1 MCEIIFENDHIG
13 ILVLHCQLLEKVKN
27 EFGYFRI
34 QNIISNVIYPELF
47 KIGRKKSNS
56 RGGNNTFLKRID
68 L

>member
-47 KIGRKKSNS
+47 KIGRKNPILVEVTTLFSK
-56 RGGNNTFLKRID
+56 G
-68 L
+68 